1 MIKQILIFAVGAAI
15 GFVGGGFVVKRK
27 YEALLAER
35 DKALQDMDEYYQG
48 KLYGTKDSE
57 VQEPAVEE
65 TKEETKED
73 VPKKTSSS
81 IIPEK
86 RKGSFATPYDKMYGA
101 KPDDTKVDPAETE
114 HPDDDEVIQERAK
127 RNPKIITEDRF
138 GTMGYSTRVLYY
150 YTEDDDLVPE
160 GENFGEAIDADEV
173 KDMIGNALIKYGF
186 ADEGNLE
193 REIFVR
199 NENRKTDYRI
209 IKIYGS
215 LSEDL
220 EG

>member
-48 KLYGTKDSE
+48 KLHGNED
-57 VQEPAVEE
+57 QEPAVEE
-65 TKEETKED
+65 TKED
-73 VPKKTSSS
+73 VLKKVSSS

-86 RKGSFATPYDKMYGA
+86 RKGSFATPYEKMYGA
-101 KPDDTKVDPAETE
+101 KADDDKVDPAEVE
-114 HPDDDEVIQERAK
+114 HPDDGEPVLEKAK

-160 GENFGEAIDADEV
+160 GENFGEVIDADEV

-209 IKIYGS
+209 IKVYGS

>member
-15 GFVGGGFVVKRK
+15 GFAGGGFVVKRK

-48 KLYGTKDSE
+48 KLYGNED
-57 VQEPAVEE
+57 QEPAVEE
-65 TKEETKED
+65 TKEKAEED
-73 VPKKTSSS
+73 APKKVSSS

-86 RKGSFATPYDKMYGA
+86 RKGSFATPYEKMYGA
-101 KPDDTKVDPAETE
+101 KLYEVEADPAETE
-114 HPDDDEVIQERAK
+114 HPDDGEPVLEKAK

-160 GENFGEAIDADEV
+160 GENFGEVIDADEV

-220 EG
+220 EGK

>member
-48 KLYGTKDSE
+48 KLYGNED
-57 VQEPAVEE
+57 QEPAVEDA
-65 TKEETKED
+65 KEEA
-73 VPKKTSSS
+73 PKKVSSS

-86 RKGSFATPYDKMYGA
+86 RKGSFATPYEKMYGA
-101 KPDDTKVDPAETE
+101 KVDPAETE
-114 HPDDDEVIQERAK
+114 HPDDGEPVLEKAK

-160 GENFGEAIDADEV
+160 GENFGEVIDADEV

-199 NENRKTDYRI
+199 SENRKTDYRI

-220 EG
+220 EGK

>member
-1 MIKQILIFAVGAAI
+1 MIKQILIFAVGAAA
-15 GFVGGGFVVKRK
+15 GFLGGGFVVKRK

-35 DKALQDMDEYYQG
+35 DKALQDMDAYYYE
-48 KLYGTKDSE
+48 KLYGTKGE
-57 VQEPAVEE
+57 EGVEEPAVEE
-65 TKEETKED
+65 SKEET
-73 VPKKTSSS
+73 PKKVSSS

-101 KPDDTKVDPAETE
+101 KTTDAEVDPAETE
-114 HPDDDEVIQERAK
+114 HPDDGEIVREKAK
-127 RNPKIITEDRF
+127 RNPKVITAGAF

-160 GENFGEAIDADEV
+160 GENFGEVIDTDEV

-186 ADEGNLE
+186 ADEGNTE
-193 REIFVR
+193 RDIFVR
-199 NENRKTDYRI
+199 NENRKTDYHI

-215 LSEDL
+215 LSEDM